1 MSSIFLITSIITKKI
16 IIVNVPSSFS
26 QWRILT
32 YCMQSTLIMQIKRRM
47 AILRNLRN
55 AIGYHSVAQY
65 QKLQEKNVILQSS
78 GDEPNCTESKSVNE
92 VVVYRTDTPPH
103 LSWCNQCRNLQWWSI
118 PFWDSIIIIIFK
130 LLDGWNYWIWIWT
143 VRRHIIIIIIK

>member
-55 AIGYHSVAQY
+55 AIGYHKSVSKTTRKECKFY
-65 QKLQEKNVILQSS
+65 NHLEMN
-78 GDEPNCTESKSVNE
+78 PNMENKSVNE